1 MEVRT
6 SCRWVADHASYVNID
21 AKSIDKVAEEM
32 NGSMPAVEW
41 DFERIHFCDGGPLT
55 AQYMLVLD
63 ALNFCF
69 WPDEELH
76 YEHLARGLRDALFA
90 DSKAFDAERL
100 QKYTGPELRQ
110 LLKWPRR
117 LPLEDERARLLRE
130 LGFVLAKHFEGSAAK
145 LVEKANKSAIELVE
159 LVAGHFPGFR
169 DHTVY
174 KGKQVF
180 IYKRAQIFVADL
192 WGAFKG
198 KGLGEF
204 NDISSI
210 TMFADYVVPAVLRSW
225 GILSYSACL
234 AEKVDKS
241 ETIVPGSEE
250 EVEIRACTITA
261 VESLK
266 EKLSKKC
273 GQDVTSVQV
282 DWWLWSSG
290 IQNLELATDSADLSR
305 FSKLYEEWWQSL
317 VVNIGL
323 TPRRNT
329 VSVKAQTKPAIF
341 PTGRS
346 LMAYNDYLVSSF
358 EMRRSTCILQPKTG
372 KFW

>member
-1 MEVRT
+1 MEVRS
-6 SCRWVADHASYVNID
+6 SCLWVADHASYVAID
-21 AKSIDKVAEEM
+21 PNAIDKVAKEM

-41 DFERIHFCDGGPLT
+41 DFEGIHFYDGGPLT
-55 AQYMLVLD
+55 AQYLLVLD

-76 YEHLARGLRDALFA
+76 YEHLARGLRNALHVDSNCFSA
-90 DSKAFDAERL
+90 DRL

-110 LLKWPRR
+110 LLNWPRP

-145 LVEKANKSAIELVE
+145 LVERANKSAVELVE

-169 DHTVY
+169 DHSVY
-174 KGKQVF
+174 KGQQIF
-180 IYKRAQIFVADL
+180 IYKRAQIFVGDL

-204 NDISSI
+204 MDIGSI

-225 GILSYSACL
+225 GILRYSPCL
-234 AEKVDKS
+234 AEKVDKT
-241 ETIVPGSEE
+241 EKIVAGSEE

-261 VESLK
+261 VEWLK
-266 EKLSKKC
+266 EKLSKRC
-273 GQDVTSVQV
+273 GEDVTSVQV

-290 IQNLELATDSADLSR
+290 IQNCETTPYHHA
-305 FSKLYEEWWQSL
+305 
-317 VVNIGL
+317 L
-323 TPRRNT
+323 T
-329 VSVKAQTKPAIF
+329 V
-341 PTGRS
+341 
-346 LMAYNDYLVSSF
+346 YY
-358 EMRRSTCILQPKTG
+358 
-372 KFW
+372 